1 MGKHQQG
8 MLHPQRIP
16 EEKVKVK
23 AAGSPTLL
31 PAAVAPEVPL
41 QSMQSLEQRQG
52 PVVLGGLDQTHSQ
65 QHGIEVRRLAGRPSH
80 RGGFQQRRP
89 LKPKGF
95 RGPVGQQPLKAR
107 AHSLEGLQRRSHRTR
122 EIGTESDRQAPG
134 LISETGAHAENLETF
149 MVSGGVAATAGVVSS
164 AAQDQ
169 AARAFPLAAIT
180 GHGTLKLA
188 LLLAAVDPGLGGVI
202 IAGGRGTGKS
212 VLARGLHAL
221 LPPIDVLDIE
231 GTAGRNLDPQRP
243 DEWDEVARK
252 TVADR
257 GDAAGEL
264 PTRVL
269 PAPFVQ
275 IPLGITEDRLVGA
288 VDVAASLSSGS
299 AVFQPGL
306 LAEAHRGVLYVD
318 ELNLLDDGIVNL
330 MLAAVGSGENQVERE
345 GLSLSHPCRPLLIA
359 TYNPEEGAVRDH
371 LLDRFAIALS
381 ADQLVSTEQRVEI
394 TEAVLSHG
402 QCSRSFAEKW
412 GEETEALAT
421 QLLLARQWLPD
432 VRISGEQVEYLV
444 TEAIRGG
451 VEGHRSELYAVRVA
465 KAHAALS
472 GRDRVEADD
481 LQVAVRLVIAPRALQ
496 LPPQDEQ
503 MEPPPPQDQQPP
515 PPPESGEQNAEDQP
529 PPPEPPEDSG
539 DDADN
544 PPEDNSDQ
552 DADEGNDDDSE
563 DDQAPPSV
571 PEEFMLDPEAVA
583 IDPDL
588 LLFSS
593 AKAKSGNS
601 GSRSVVLSDSRGR
614 YVKPILPRGP
624 VRRIAV
630 DATLRAAAPYQKP
643 RRARQ
648 PDRKVIV
655 EESDLRAKLLQRQS
669 GALVIFLVDAS
680 GSMALNRMQSAKGA
694 VIRLLTEAYENR
706 DEVALI
712 PFRGDQAEV
721 LLPPTRSITAARRRL
736 ESMPCGGGS
745 PLAHGLTQAARVGAN
760 ALATGDLGQVV
771 VVAITDGRGNVPLS
785 TSLGQPILDGEEK
798 PDLKQEVLDVAAR
811 YRMLGIKLLVIDT
824 ERKFIGSGMGKDL
837 AESAGGKYVQL
848 PKASDQ
854 AIAAIAM
861 DAINAV

>member
-1 MGKHQQG
+1 M
-8 MLHPQRIP
+8 
-16 EEKVKVK
+16 
-23 AAGSPTLL
+23 
-31 PAAVAPEVPL
+31 VA
-41 QSMQSLEQRQG
+41 S
-52 PVVLGGLDQTHSQ
+52 
-65 QHGIEVRRLAGRPSH
+65 
-80 RGGFQQRRP
+80 
-89 LKPKGF
+89 
-95 RGPVGQQPLKAR
+95 
-107 AHSLEGLQRRSHRTR
+107 
-122 EIGTESDRQAPG
+122 
-134 LISETGAHAENLETF
+134 
-149 MVSGGVAATAGVVSS
+149 GVAAKDDRAT
-164 AAQDQ
+164 
-169 AARAFPLAAIT
+169 RAFPLAAIT

-188 LLLAAVDPGLGGVI
+188 LLLAAVDPGLGGVV

-221 LPPIDVLDIE
+221 LPPIDILDIDT
-231 GTAGRNLDPQRP
+231 GIGRNLDPQTP
-243 DEWDEVARK
+243 DEWDAATR
-252 TVADR
+252 AQIN
-257 GDAAGEL
+257 GDP
-264 PTRVL
+264 PTRVI

-275 IPLGITEDRLVGA
+275 IPLGVTEDRLLGA
-288 VDVAASLSSGS
+288 VDVAASLSSGR
-299 AVFQPGL
+299 AEFQPGL

-330 MLAAVGSGENQVERE
+330 MLAAVGSGENRVERE

-359 TYNPEEGAVRDH
+359 TYNPEEGNVRDH

-381 ADQLVSTEQRVEI
+381 ANQLVSTEQRVEI
-394 TEAVLSHG
+394 TAAVLAHG
-402 QCSRSFAEKW
+402 QCSRSFAETW
-412 GEETEALAT
+412 GEETDALAT

-432 VRISGEQVEYLV
+432 VQISREQIQYLV

-465 KAHAALS
+465 RAHAALS
-472 GRDRVEADD
+472 GRDQVEADD
-481 LQVAVRLVIAPRALQ
+481 LQVAVALVIAPRSSQ
-496 LPPQDEQ
+496 VPPPDQQ
-503 MEPPPPQDQQPP
+503 MEPPPP
-515 PPPESGEQNAEDQP
+515 EDQP
-529 PPPEPPEDSG
+529 PPPPPEGETPPDEEQDPPDDSN
-539 DDADN
+539 DDDN
-544 PPEDNSDQ
+544 NEDEDT
-552 DADEGNDDDSE
+552 EEDDSE
-563 DDQAPPSV
+563 DDDSPDDAPPPSI

-588 LLFSS
+588 LLFNA
-593 AKAKSGNS
+593 AKSKSGNS
-601 GSRSVVLSDSRGR
+601 GSRSVVMSDNRGR
-614 YVKPILPRGP
+614 YVKPMLPRGP

-630 DATLRAAAPYQKP
+630 DATLRAAAPYQKA
-643 RRARQ
+643 RRERQ

-655 EESDLRAKLLQRQS
+655 EEADLRAKLLQRKA
-669 GALVIFLVDAS
+669 GALVVFLVDAS

-785 TSLGQPILDGEEK
+785 TSLGQPVLEGEEK
-798 PDLKQEVLDVAAR
+798 PDLKQEVLDVASR

-837 AESAGGKYVQL
+837 AEAAGGKYVQL

-854 AIAAIAM
+854 AIAAVAM
-861 DAINAV
+861 DALGTI

>member
-1 MGKHQQG
+1 MVQT
-8 MLHPQRIP
+8 PFTP
-16 EEKVKVK
+16 EEEIQIK
-23 AAGSPTLL
+23 AARTPWQLLTPITPETSLKLMQLREQLQGRSLGSRT
-31 PAAVAPEVPL
+31 L
-41 QSMQSLEQRQG
+41 QSVE
-52 PVVLGGLDQTHSQ
+52 HH
-65 QHGIEVRRLAGRPSH
+65 HGIAVQGLPWRPAHRNRLQQWRPGAADLSRPSPGPGRYKLLQQRTHRDQGLAGHTCTAGQIR
-80 RGGFQQRRP
+80 
-89 LKPKGF
+89 PKGD
-95 RGPVGQQPLKAR
+95 G
-107 AHSLEGLQRRSHRTR
+107 EGMS
-122 EIGTESDRQAPG
+122 
-134 LISETGAHAENLETF
+134 LISETGAHAQGRQTF
-149 MVSGGVAATAGVVSS
+149 MVSGGGVASGLAST
-164 AAQDQ
+164 AAQEQ
-169 AARAFPLAAIT
+169 ASRAFPLAAIT
-180 GHGTLKLA
+180 GHGTLKLS
-188 LLLAAVDPGLGGVI
+188 LMLAAVDPGLGGVI

-221 LPPIDVLDIE
+221 LPPIEVLDQE
-231 GTAGRNLDPQRP
+231 STDVPAGPGLNLDPTRP
-243 DEWDEVARK
+243 EEWDGSWREQLS
-252 TVADR
+252 
-257 GDAAGEL
+257 GE
-264 PTRVL
+264 PPSKVI

-275 IPLGITEDRLVGA
+275 VPLGITEDRLVGA
-288 VDVAASLSSGS
+288 VDVAASLASGS
-299 AVFQPGL
+299 PVFQPGL

-318 ELNLLDDGIVNL
+318 ELNLLDDGIINL
-330 MLAAVGSGENQVERE
+330 LLAAVGSGQNQVERE

-359 TYNPEEGAVRDH
+359 TYNPEEGNVRDH

-381 ADQLVSTEQRVEI
+381 ANQLVSTEERVEI
-394 TEAVLSHG
+394 TNAVLSHG
-402 QCSRSFAEKW
+402 QCSRSFSERWK
-412 GEETEALAT
+412 EETDALAT

-432 VRISGEQVEYLV
+432 VRISHEQIEYLV

-465 KAHAALS
+465 RAHAALS
-472 GRDRVEADD
+472 GREQVEADD
-481 LQVAVRLVIAPRALQ
+481 LQVAVALVIAPRASQ
-496 LPPQDEQ
+496 LPPPDQQ
-503 MEPPPPQDQQPP
+503 MEPPPPPEPPQDQNP
-515 PPPESGEQNAEDQP
+515 PPPEAGEQNPENQP
-529 PPPEPPEDSG
+529 PPPEGSDQDQNDPPEDDSSDSG
-539 DDADN
+539 
-544 PPEDNSDQ
+544 EDENSDDEDEEPDQ
-552 DADEGNDDDSE
+552 DE
-563 DDQAPPSV
+563 APPSV
-571 PEEFMLDPEAVA
+571 PEEFMLDPEAVS

-588 LLFSS
+588 LLFN
-593 AKAKSGNS
+593 AAKSKSGSS

-614 YVKPILPRGP
+614 YVKPMLPRGP

-630 DATLRAAAPYQKP
+630 DATLRAAAPYQKA
-643 RRARQ
+643 RRERQ
-648 PDRKVIV
+648 PGRSVIV
-655 EESDLRAKLLQRQS
+655 EEADLRAKLLQRQA

-785 TSLGQPILDGEEK
+785 TSLGQPELEGEEK

-837 AESAGGKYVQL
+837 AEAAGGKYVQL

-854 AIAAIAM
+854 AIASIAM
-861 DAINAV
+861 EAINAVT

>member
-1 MGKHQQG
+1 M
-8 MLHPQRIP
+8 
-16 EEKVKVK
+16 
-23 AAGSPTLL
+23 
-31 PAAVAPEVPL
+31 VA
-41 QSMQSLEQRQG
+41 S
-52 PVVLGGLDQTHSQ
+52 
-65 QHGIEVRRLAGRPSH
+65 
-80 RGGFQQRRP
+80 
-89 LKPKGF
+89 
-95 RGPVGQQPLKAR
+95 
-107 AHSLEGLQRRSHRTR
+107 
-122 EIGTESDRQAPG
+122 
-134 LISETGAHAENLETF
+134 
-149 MVSGGVAATAGVVSS
+149 GVAVTDDRAT
-164 AAQDQ
+164 
-169 AARAFPLAAIT
+169 RAFPLAAIT

-188 LLLAAVDPGLGGVI
+188 LLLAAVDPGLGGVV

-221 LPPIDVLDIE
+221 LPPIDILDVDN
-231 GTAGRNLDPQRP
+231 GVGRNLDPQNP
-243 DEWDEVARK
+243 EEWDDTTRERIS
-252 TVADR
+252 
-257 GDAAGEL
+257 GE
-264 PTRVL
+264 PPSKVI

-288 VDVAASLSSGS
+288 VDVAASLASGS

-306 LAEAHRGVLYVD
+306 LADAHRGVLYVD

-330 MLAAVGSGENQVERE
+330 MLAAVGSGENRVERE

-359 TYNPEEGAVRDH
+359 TYNPEEGNVRDH

-381 ADQLVSTEQRVEI
+381 ANQLVSTEQRVEI
-394 TEAVLSHG
+394 TGAVLSHG
-402 QCSRSFAEKW
+402 QCSRSFAQKW
-412 GEETEALAT
+412 GEETDALAT

-432 VRISGEQVEYLV
+432 VQISREQIEYLV

-465 KAHAALS
+465 RAHAALS
-472 GRDRVEADD
+472 GRDTVEADD
-481 LQVAVRLVIAPRALQ
+481 LQVAVALVIAPRASQ
-496 LPPQDEQ
+496 MPPPDQQ
-503 MEPPPPQDQQPP
+503 MEPPPPQDQEPPPPPQGQGDQQQDNPP
-515 PPPESGEQNAEDQP
+515 PPPEGSDEEDND
-529 PPPEPPEDSG
+529 PPEDS
-539 DDADN
+539 
-544 PPEDNSDQ
+544 
-552 DADEGNDDDSE
+552 NDDNDTDDDDGDGE
-563 DDQAPPSV
+563 EDQAPPAV
-571 PEEFMLDPEAVA
+571 PEEFMLDPEAIEV
-583 IDPDL
+583 DPDL
-588 LLFSS
+588 LLFNA

-614 YVKPILPRGP
+614 YVKPMLPRGP

-630 DATLRAAAPYQKP
+630 DATLRAAAPYQKI
-643 RRARQ
+643 RRERE
-648 PDRKVIV
+648 PGRSVIV
-655 EESDLRAKLLQRQS
+655 EEGDLRAKLLQRKA
-669 GALVIFLVDAS
+669 GALVVFLVDAS

-785 TSLGQPILDGEEK
+785 TSLGQPELEGEEK
-798 PDLKQEVLDVAAR
+798 PDLKQEVLDVASR

-837 AESAGGKYVQL
+837 AEAAGGKYVQL

-854 AIAAIAM
+854 AIAAVAM
-861 DAINAV
+861 NAINDI

>member
-1 MGKHQQG
+1 M
-8 MLHPQRIP
+8 
-16 EEKVKVK
+16 
-23 AAGSPTLL
+23 
-31 PAAVAPEVPL
+31 VA
-41 QSMQSLEQRQG
+41 S
-52 PVVLGGLDQTHSQ
+52 
-65 QHGIEVRRLAGRPSH
+65 
-80 RGGFQQRRP
+80 
-89 LKPKGF
+89 
-95 RGPVGQQPLKAR
+95 
-107 AHSLEGLQRRSHRTR
+107 
-122 EIGTESDRQAPG
+122 
-134 LISETGAHAENLETF
+134 
-149 MVSGGVAATAGVVSS
+149 GVAVTDDRAT
-164 AAQDQ
+164 
-169 AARAFPLAAIT
+169 RAFPLAAIT

-188 LLLAAVDPGLGGVI
+188 LLLAAVDPGLGGVV

-221 LPPIDVLDIE
+221 LPPIDILDVDS
-231 GTAGRNLDPQRP
+231 GVGRNLDPLNP
-243 DEWDEVARK
+243 EEWDAATRE
-252 TVADR
+252 TIS
-257 GDAAGEL
+257 GDA
-264 PTRVL
+264 PSRVI

-275 IPLGITEDRLVGA
+275 IPLGITEDRLLGA
-288 VDVAASLSSGS
+288 VDVTASLASGS

-330 MLAAVGSGENQVERE
+330 MLAAVGSGENRVERE

-359 TYNPEEGAVRDH
+359 TYNPEEGNVRDH

-381 ADQLVSTEQRVEI
+381 ANQLVSTEQRVEI
-394 TEAVLSHG
+394 TNAVISHG
-402 QCSRSFAEKW
+402 QCSRSFAETW
-412 GEETEALAT
+412 REETDALAT

-432 VRISGEQVEYLV
+432 VQINREQIEYLV

-465 KAHAALS
+465 RAHAALS

-481 LQVAVRLVIAPRALQ
+481 LQVAVALVIAPRASQ
-496 LPPQDEQ
+496 MPPPDQQ
-503 MEPPPPQDQQPP
+503 MEPPPPPQGDQQNEQDNPP
-515 PPPESGEQNAEDQP
+515 PPPEGSDNEENDPQEDT
-529 PPPEPPEDSG
+529 
-539 DDADN
+539 
-544 PPEDNSDQ
+544 
-552 DADEGNDDDSE
+552 SE
-563 DDQAPPSV
+563 DDNTNDDEGDGEEDQTPPAV
-571 PEEFMLDPEAVA
+571 PEEFMLDPEAIDV
-583 IDPDL
+583 DPDL
-588 LLFSS
+588 LLFNA

-614 YVKPILPRGP
+614 YVKPMLPRGP

-630 DATLRAAAPYQKP
+630 DATLRAAAPYQKI
-643 RRARQ
+643 RRERE
-648 PDRKVIV
+648 PGRTVIV
-655 EESDLRAKLLQRQS
+655 EEGDLRAKLLQRKA
-669 GALVIFLVDAS
+669 GALVVFLVDAS

-785 TSLGQPILDGEEK
+785 TSLGQPVLDGDEK
-798 PDLKQEVLDVAAR
+798 PDLKQEVLDVASR

-837 AESAGGKYVQL
+837 AEAAGGRYVQL

-854 AIAAIAM
+854 AIAAVAL
-861 DAINAV
+861 DAINGI